1 MNSARPLSRRASF
14 ELTFFF
20 SSAFSASSFSF
31 YASAPNHT
39 PTFLRF
45 SRSSFHLAKVSGV
58 TGVRPV
64 CGSFARYASAPRPSP
79 TSASMFSS
87 RMKLLSSARSVS
99 RSAAS
104 ASRSAR
110 LLYT

>member
-64 CGSFARYASAPRPSP
+64 CGSFARYASAPQPSP
-79 TSASMFSS
+79 TSASMYSP
-87 RMKLLSSARSVS
+87 RMKLLASARSFS

>member
-58 TGVRPV
+58 TGFLAASPRGGFSHFLA
-64 CGSFARYASAPRPSP
+64 CGRWNAGKTLEMAASCPSLP
-79 TSASMFSS
+79 DFRS
-87 RMKLLSSARSVS
+87 RSV
-99 RSAAS
+99 A
-104 ASRSAR
+104 
-110 LLYT
+110 